1 MAWRALLL
9 IVCACITAV
18 AQNLAAGK
26 MLVASRKSHDP
37 DLSRTVI
44 LLVHYDQQ
52 GAIGVILNR
61 PSKVPLS
68 DVMPELKNGS
78 PAVFAGG
85 PVTIGV
91 RALLRSAAKPD
102 QAVHIFADVSMI
114 SNKPLLEKM
123 VDARMPATKFRVYA
137 GYTGWSAEQLQSEVQ
152 LGLWHVLPADA
163 SAVFDPV
170 AEKVWARLID
180 RLPRF
185 Q

>member
-1 MAWRALLL
+1 VAWRALVL
-9 IVCACITAV
+9 IVCASISAI

-26 MLVASRKSHDP
+26 LLVASRKSYDP
-37 DLSRTVI
+37 DLARTVI

-52 GAIGVILNR
+52 GAIGLILNR

-68 DVMPELKNGS
+68 DVMPELKKGS
-78 PAVFAGG
+78 TPVFAGG

-91 RALLRSAAKPD
+91 RALLRSSAKPE

-114 SNKPLLEKM
+114 SNKSLQEKM
-123 VDARMPATKFRVYA
+123 LDARTPATKFRVYA

-152 LGLWHVLPADA
+152 LGLWYVLAADA
-163 SAVFDPV
+163 SAVFDP
-170 AEKVWARLID
+170 APEKVWPRLID

>member
-1 MAWRALLL
+1 MAWRALIL

-26 MLVASRKSHDP
+26 LLVASRKSHDP
-37 DLSRTVI
+37 DLARTVI

-52 GAIGVILNR
+52 GAIGLILNR

-68 DVMPELKNGS
+68 DVMPELKNAS
-78 PAVFAGG
+78 VPVFSGG

-91 RALLRSAAKPD
+91 RALLKSAAKPD
-102 QAVHIFADVSMI
+102 RAVHIIADVSMI
-114 SNKPLLEKM
+114 SNKPLLERI
-123 VDARMPATKFRVYA
+123 VAARTPATKFRVYA
-137 GYTGWSAEQLQSEVQ
+137 GYTGWSTGQLRSEVQ
-152 LGLWHVLPADA
+152 LGLWHVLAGDA

-170 AEKVWARLID
+170 PEKLWPGLIG
-180 RLPRF
+180 RLPRV